1 MTHSKYNRCGPNV
14 SKTHRYTFRLN
25 DEQNAR
31 FLSMLERS
39 GNRNKSR
46 FIQARLFGTP
56 FKVIKIDKSRQDFY
70 MRLTNILA
78 QIRAIGVNFNQ
89 VTRSVHTNFNVRRAI
104 ALLSRLEGYSAE
116 LCELERQ
123 VIELTE
129 GFRKWSEE

>member
-1 MTHSKYNRCGPNV
+1 MTHSKYNRNGPNV

-25 DEQNAR
+25 DE
-31 FLSMLERS
+31 
-39 GNRNKSR
+39 
-46 FIQARLFGTP
+46 
-56 FKVIKIDKSRQDFY
+56 
-70 MRLTNILA
+70 
-78 QIRAIGVNFNQ
+78 RAIGVNFNQ